1 VILRHVPLVAAVV
14 ALAAEAVLAEVAVA
28 LPAEVAVA
36 VVALEVVSTSVH
48 NSRPAPIK

>member
-28 LPAEVAVA
+28 LAAEVA